1 MPTNIHDKIL
11 KIQDRRLPKVE
22 PKPAPPK
29 DVTANRV
36 LARNG
41 TLGVERLALSQP
53 TFHNKVTLHVTP
65 DESREA
71 ILRSIRESKQAYWL
85 EIFIWHNDE
94 SGREIAQALVD
105 RKKLADEQGEPFDM
119 KVLID
124 WSGLRDATNP
134 TKDTEIVKFLR
145 DNGVEVR
152 EFNKGSVDPTAYGAT
167 PITHRK
173 LFIQD
178 GTKYLSGGR
187 NIGDEY
193 LKPTFFNPGT
203 GTEKAWHDLMF
214 TVEGDETARIQ
225 REFLKNWVKAG
236 GKVPA
241 SIPQAVPAKGGSSWV
256 QSVVTD
262 PHAKKTE
269 LRETQLKLIRYAT
282 SEIRIVYPY
291 FSDDAMIRELILAK
305 KRNPALKIKVM
316 MPGKG
321 ERGIPGFLYGN
332 LNMETARQ
340 LLEAGIEVRFL
351 SNFKVGNEQVESFS
365 HFKAMV
371 VDGKVLSI
379 GSANGDARTLSQNH
393 ELNSIIY
400 DKAAAKKFVD
410 EQLEPDWK
418 TAKPVTLSQIE
429 ALPFWKK
436 WLFKVLEAVDFL
448 F

>member
-1 MPTNIHDKIL
+1 MPNPIHDKIL
-11 KIQDRRLPKVE
+11 KIQDRRLPK
-22 PKPAPPK
+22 PAPLPPK
-29 DVTANRV
+29 DVTAGRV
-36 LARNG
+36 IARNG
-41 TLGVERLALSQP
+41 TLGVERLALDKP
-53 TFHNKVTLHVTP
+53 TYHNKVTLHVSP
-65 DESREA
+65 DESRLA
-71 ILRSIRESKQAYWL
+71 ILDAIKTSKEAFWL

-94 SGREIAQALVD
+94 SGQEIAQALVD
-105 RKKLADEQGEPFDM
+105 RKRLADERGEPFDM
-119 KVLID
+119 KILID

-134 TKDTEIVKFLR
+134 AKDTEIVKFLR
-145 DNGVEVR
+145 DNGIDVR
-152 EFNKGSVDPTAYGAT
+152 EFNVGSVDPTATGAT

-193 LKPTFFNPGT
+193 LKPTFFSPGKQS
-203 GTEKAWHDLMF
+203 ERSWHDLMF
-214 TVEGDETARIQ
+214 TVEGDETARVQ
-225 REFLKNWVKAG
+225 REFLKNWVASG
-236 GKVPA
+236 GKMPA
-241 SIPQAVPAKGGSSWV
+241 RIPAVKPAKGGSAWV

-262 PHAKKTE
+262 PHLHKTE
-269 LRETQLKLIRYAT
+269 LRETQLKLIRNAQT
-282 SEIRIVYPY
+282 EIRIVYPY
-291 FSDDAMIRELILAK
+291 FSDDAMIQELILAK
-305 KRNPALKIKVM
+305 KRNPKLDIKVM
-316 MPGKG
+316 LPGKG

-340 LLEAGIEVRFL
+340 LLEAGIQVRFQ
-351 SNFKVGNEQVESFS
+351 SQFNVGNEQVESFS

-393 ELNSIIY
+393 ELNSIIF
-400 DKAAAKKFVD
+400 DRTAAKKFVD

-418 TAKPVTLSQIE
+418 LAKPVTMAQIE

-436 WLFKVLEAVDFL
+436 ILFKVLESIDFL

>member
-1 MPTNIHDKIL
+1 MPNAIHNQIL
-11 KIQDRRLPKVE
+11 RIQDRRLPK
-22 PKPAPPK
+22 PAPLPPK
-29 DVTANRV
+29 DVTKNRV
-36 LARNG
+36 IARNG
-41 TLGVERLALSQP
+41 TLGVERLALDNP
-53 TFHNKVTLHVTP
+53 TYHNKVTLHVSP
-65 DESREA
+65 DESRLA
-71 ILRSIRESKQAYWL
+71 ILDAIKNAKEAFWL

-94 SGREIAQALVD
+94 SGQEIAQALID
-105 RKKLADEQGEPFDM
+105 RKRLAEERGEPFDM
-119 KVLID
+119 KILID

-134 TKDTEIVKFLR
+134 AKDTEIVKFLR
-145 DNGVEVR
+145 DNGIEVR
-152 EFNKGSVDPTAYGAT
+152 EFNVGAVDPTATGAT

-193 LKPTFFNPGT
+193 LKPTFFSPGKQS
-203 GTEKAWHDLMF
+203 ERSWHDLMF

-225 REFLKNWVKAG
+225 REFLKNWVAAG

-241 SIPQAVPAKGGSSWV
+241 RIPKATPAKGGTAWV

-262 PHAKKTE
+262 PHLHKKE
-269 LRETQLKLIRYAT
+269 LRETQLKLIRNAQ

-291 FSDDAMIRELILAK
+291 FSDDAMIQELILAK
-305 KRNPALKIKVM
+305 KRNPKLDIKVM

-321 ERGIPGFLYGN
+321 ERGIPGFLYNN
-332 LNMETARQ
+332 LNLESARQ
-340 LLEAGIEVRFL
+340 LLEAGVDVRFL
-351 SNFKVGNEQVESFS
+351 SLFNVGNEQVESFS
-365 HFKAMV
+365 HFKAMA

-393 ELNSIIY
+393 ELNSIIF
-400 DKAAAKKFVD
+400 DRPAAKKFID

-418 TAKPVTLSQIE
+418 LAKPVKLADIA

-436 WLFKVLEAVDFL
+436 WVMKILESVDFL

>member
-1 MPTNIHDKIL
+1 MPNAIHNQIL
-11 KIQDRRLPKVE
+11 RLQNNRMPKA
-22 PKPAPPK
+22 APQPPR
-29 DVTANRV
+29 DVTAGRV
-36 LARNG
+36 IARNG
-41 TLGVERLALSQP
+41 TLGVERLALDKP
-53 TFHNKVTLHVTP
+53 TFHNKVTLHVSP
-65 DESREA
+65 DESRLA
-71 ILRSIRESKQAYWL
+71 ILDAIKNAKQAFWL

-94 SGREIAQALVD
+94 SGQEIAQALID
-105 RKKLADEQGEPFDM
+105 RKRLADERGEPFDM
-119 KVLID
+119 KILID

-134 TKDTEIVKFLR
+134 TKDTEIVKLLEN
-145 DNGVEVR
+145 NGIDVLT
-152 EFNKGSVDPTAYGAT
+152 FNKGSVDPTATGAT

-193 LKPTFFNPGT
+193 LKPTFFSPGKQS
-203 GTEKAWHDLMF
+203 ERSWHDLMF

-225 REFLKNWVKAG
+225 REFLKNWVHAG
-236 GKVPA
+236 GKMPA
-241 SIPQAVPAKGGSSWV
+241 TIPQAKKAVGGSAWV

-262 PHAKKTE
+262 PHLHKKE
-269 LRETQLKLIRYAT
+269 LRETQLKLIRYAQ

-291 FSDDAMIRELILAK
+291 FSDDAMIQELILAK
-305 KRNPALKIKVM
+305 KRNPKLDIKVM

-321 ERGIPGFLYGN
+321 ERGIPGFLYSN

-340 LLEAGIEVRFL
+340 LTAAGITVRFQ
-351 SNFKVGNEQVESFS
+351 SEFHVGGEKVESFS

-400 DKAAAKKFVD
+400 DKAAARKFID

-418 TAKPVTLSQIE
+418 SAKPISNAEIE

-436 WLFKVLEAVDFL
+436 WLFKILESVDFL